1 MVAHALSTEKQEVMG
16 LLFGRWDGPQAF
28 IEEAHPLARTDRRA
42 DRVEVKP
49 EQLAKAA
56 SIAESR
62 GLRIVGWYHSHP
74 HITAAPSHVDVRTQR
89 AYQVLDDRFV
99 GIIAA
104 CFPGVDGAAAA
115 RGAPAVTL
123 AAFQARSTSEPGAFA
138 APLALP
144 VSPPPAYATV
154 EATSVPVTTEAHAGR
169 DVPLSIASAETPG
182 ALATALRG
190 LASLQDALLAEEVAA
205 RRARLRRATRTR
217 ARFATRSSARPLRY
231 YAPTRS
237 ILLFTSPARGA
248 VTNSAAATRRS
259 RSGTGCSR
267 RRRRRRNFCGLYLP
281 FVSIEG
287 RC

>member
-1 MVAHALSTEKQEVMG
+1 MSLAHCTLAKECAFCVVAHALSTEKQEVMG
-16 LLFGRWDGPQAF
+16 LLFGRWDGSQAF

-74 HITAAPSHVDVRTQR
+74 HITALPSHVDVRTQR

-144 VSPPPAYATV
+144 ASPPPAYATV
-154 EATSVPVTTEAHAGR
+154 DATSVPVSTEAHAGR

-182 ALATALRG
+182 ALAAALRG
-190 LASLQDALLAEEVAA
+190 LAALQDALLAEEVAA
-205 RRARLRRATRTR
+205 RRAA
-217 ARFATRSSARPLRY
+217 
-231 YAPTRS
+231 APGDE
-237 ILLFTSPARGA
+237 GA
-248 VTNSAAATRRS
+248 GAFCDAVFRKAATLLRADALHPLIHVAGAWR
-259 RSGTGCSR
+259 GHEQR
-267 RRRRRRNFCGLYLP
+267 RRDAALAERDRLLAET
-281 FVSIEG
+281 SASA
-287 RC
+287 